1 MSAAALFL
9 VLAAAVLHATW
20 NFFVKRIGG
29 GVAFTWLLALFSSL
43 LFTIPAAIIL
53 VRTRPTF
60 SGTDWLF
67 IGGSAVLHLA
77 YFLTLQ
83 AGYRRGDL
91 SLVYP
96 LARGTAPLLTT
107 IGAIVFLAERPGALA
122 LTGIALIIGSV
133 FFLTGGINALRK
145 PQAAGSGD
153 AVRFGLLTGMW
164 IAGYSLW
171 DKYAVGVLLLNPLLF
186 SWLSSV
192 ARAVIL
198 LPAAAARRAE
208 LRDLWRQHRLTTLLV
223 AFLSSLAYILVLTAM
238 SFTDVS
244 YVAPARE
251 VSILFGA
258 FLGAQ
263 LLGEGNVRQRLL
275 AAGGMAA
282 GVACLA
288 LG

>member
-1 MSAAALFL
+1 VSVAALLLILAAAL
-9 VLAAAVLHATW
+9 LHATW
-20 NFFVKRIGG
+20 NFFVKRVGG
-29 GVAFTWLLALFSSL
+29 GVLFAWLLAVFSFVL
-43 LFTIPAAIIL
+43 YAIPAGL
-53 VRTRPTF
+53 VWVSSAPQF

-67 IGGSAVLHLA
+67 IAGSAGLHLA

-83 AGYRRGDL
+83 VGYRKGDL

-107 IGAIVFLAERPGALA
+107 IGAIVFLTERPGWLA
-122 LTGIALIIGSV
+122 LSGIALIVGSV
-133 FFLTGGINALRK
+133 FFLTGGLAALRG
-145 PQAAGSGD
+145 PRSPGAGE
-153 AVRFGLLTGMW
+153 AVRYGLLTGMW

-171 DKYAVGVLLLNPLLF
+171 DKYAVGVLLINPLLF

-192 ARAVIL
+192 ARTVIL
-198 LPAAAARRAE
+198 LPAAVTQRTE
-208 LRDLWRQHRLTTLLV
+208 LRVLWRAHWRTALLV

-238 SFTDVS
+238 SFTDVT

-258 FLGAQ
+258 FLGARI
-263 LLGEGNVRQRLL
+263 LGEGYTRQRLL
-275 AAGGMAA
+275 AAGGMVA
-282 GVACLA
+282 GVVCLA